1 MSPAGQTQPMI
12 KDLSDLIKQILYSQI
27 SNNNLGKDIVHT
39 FYSMISPLHFGYLA
53 INTYLST

>member
-39 FYSMISPLHFGYLA
+39 LIL
-53 INTYLST
+53 